1 MNAVNTSAS
10 PPKVP
15 GRILLANVRASFTD
29 GIWTASTPKGTTG
42 EPAFN
47 VQAILPPNHPQM
59 SELTGLIV
67 SAAQKQWKGQVPNPQ
82 NGQPMPEWQAVLAVA
97 QAAGKIFLRNGN
109 TKKYEGYAGN
119 MFVSVRAKSRPKVYD
134 GMLNGKPREVFKRED
149 SRIYSGC
156 YVNLLID
163 VFPYTR
169 GSNGIGAGFK
179 AIQFVKDGDP
189 LGGSAPA
196 QADEM
201 GVVEESA
208 QAASEFGALFGVA
221 GPAGSAGFQ
230 L

>member
-1 MNAVNTSAS
+1 MNTSAS
-10 PPKVP
+10 PPQVS
-15 GRILLANVRASFTD
+15 GRILVENVRFSFTE
-29 GIWTASTPKGTTG
+29 GIWTASTPKGVTG
-42 EPAFN
+42 DPAYN
-47 VQAILPPNHPQM
+47 VQAILPPTHPQLPAL
-59 SELTGLIV
+59 SQLIQQ
-67 SAAQKQWKGQVPNPQ
+67 AAQKQWKGQAIGP

-97 QAAGKIFLRNGN
+97 QVAGKIFLRNGN

-119 MFVSVRAKSRPKVYD
+119 YFIACRSKGTGPRPKVYD

-156 YVNLLID
+156 YGNLLID

-169 GSNGIGAGFK
+169 GSNGIGASFK
-179 AIQFVKDGDP
+179 AIQFVKDGES

-201 GVVEESA
+201 GVTEESA
-208 QAASEFGALFGVA
+208 TAAAEFGALFGVP

>member
-1 MNAVNTSAS
+1 MNTSAS
-10 PPKVP
+10 PPKVQ
-15 GRILLANVRASFTD
+15 GRILVENVRFSFTD
-29 GIWTASTPKGTTG
+29 GIWAASTPKGTTG

-47 VQAILPPNHPQM
+47 VQAILPMNHPQM
-59 SELTGLIV
+59 PALSALIAQ
-67 SAAQKQWKGQVPNPQ
+67 AAQKQWKGQAIGP
-82 NGQPMPEWQAVLAVA
+82 NGQPMPEWQAVLQVA

-119 MFVSVRAKSRPKVYD
+119 YFIACRSKTRPKVYD
-134 GMLNGKPREVFKRED
+134 GMENGKPREVHKRED

-156 YVNLLID
+156 YGNLLID

-179 AIQFVKDGDP
+179 AIQFVKDGEP

-208 QAASEFGALFGVA
+208 AAAAEFGALFGVT
-221 GPAGSAGFQ
+221 GPAGSVGFQ